1 MKKIL
6 LPVMLVFCL
15 SGALNAAEKEALET
29 IDRANKMLEMIEYG
43 QVVRIGHNYFGMIH
57 WATEIAQ
64 KRDPN
69 DEQLKQ
75 FAEIFY
81 NAKYNSN
88 ATLYDSLTDQERS
101 DLKISLQDA
110 LIKVDELKQYIIYLQ
125 KKEAL
130 DSIDRANKMLSSDEI
145 GRIRHNYFGLIHWAT
160 EIVQVVYPN
169 DERLKQFAEIF
180 YNAKYDPNAM
190 LYDSL
195 PNQKKSELNINLQNA
210 IEKAGELKQ
219 YIVTIK

>member
-29 IDRANKMLEMIEYG
+29 IDRANK
-43 QVVRIGHNYFGMIH
+43 
-57 WATEIAQ
+57 T
-64 KRDPN
+64 
-69 DEQLKQ
+69 
-75 FAEIFY
+75 
-81 NAKYNSN
+81 
-88 ATLYDSLTDQERS
+88 
-101 DLKISLQDA
+101 
-110 LIKVDELKQYIIYLQ
+110 
-125 KKEAL
+125 
-130 DSIDRANKMLSSDEI
+130 NKMLSSDEI